1 MPSSRSTSNRR
12 ERITSRVSPA
22 EPYHPVVLDV
32 PLVPVAAAPA
42 GSSYRHLTVEPLTAA
57 CGAVIGG
64 IDLAGELSDAVVA
77 EIRRA
82 LLDHGVVFARG
93 QSLTPA
99 RQVAFSR
106 RFGPFSPVPFVEPI
120 TEHPEVIAVVREA
133 SERQAF
139 TFGGIWHSD
148 FSFLPEP
155 PMGSILH
162 ALEIPPVGGDTLWA
176 NQYLAFE
183 TLSAGLQETLRRLR
197 GVHSARNAYAPRM
210 QLVHD
215 QFVGM
220 TVQTSEEANRSQ
232 LHPAVR
238 VHAETG
244 REALFLNQQY
254 TVGIDG
260 WFAHEAKL
268 LLDFLFAHA
277 TQPEITCRWHWQVG
291 DVAFWD
297 NRCVQHMVVADSQ
310 GHRRALHR
318 TTVAGE
324 PPIAPS

>member
-1 MPSSRSTSNRR
+1 VT
-12 ERITSRVSPA
+12 VS
-22 EPYHPVVLDV
+22 EI
-32 PLVPVAAAPA
+32 PLVPVAAVPA
-42 GSSYRHLTVEPLTAA
+42 GSPYRHVRVEQWAGP

-64 IDLAGELSDAVVA
+64 VDLAGECSDAVIA

-82 LLDHGVVFARG
+82 VLDHGVVFARG
-93 QSLTPA
+93 QSLSPA
-99 RQVAFSR
+99 QQVAFSR
-106 RFGPFSPVPFVEPI
+106 RFGPASPVPFVQPI
-120 TEHPEVIAVVREA
+120 AEHPEVIAVVREA
-133 SERQAF
+133 SERQGF

-162 ALEIPPVGGDTLWA
+162 ALEVPPFGGDTLWA

-183 TLSAGLQETLRRLR
+183 TLSPGLQQTLRGLR
-197 GVHSARNAYAPRM
+197 GVHSARDAYSPKM
-210 QLVHD
+210 QGVHD

-220 TVQTSEEANRSQ
+220 SVQTSDDANRVQ

-244 REALFLNQQY
+244 REALFLNAQY
-254 TVGIDG
+254 TVGLDG
-260 WFAHEAKL
+260 WWPHESRL
-268 LLDFLFAHA
+268 LLDHLFAHA
-277 TQPEITCRWHWQVG
+277 TQPAFTCRWRWEVG

-297 NRCVQHMVVADSQ
+297 NRSVQHMVMADAT
-310 GHRRALHR
+310 GHRRAMHR

-324 PPIAPS
+324 KPAPVSS

>member
-1 MPSSRSTSNRR
+1 M
-12 ERITSRVSPA
+12 
-22 EPYHPVVLDV
+22 
-32 PLVPVAAAPA
+32 PLVPIAATPVGEPYRNVRVEQWA
-42 GSSYRHLTVEPLTAA
+42 GP

-64 IDLAGELSDAVVA
+64 VDLAADPPDPVIA

-82 LLDHGVVFARG
+82 ILDHGVVFVRG

-99 RQVAFSR
+99 QQVAFSR
-106 RFGPFSPVPFVEPI
+106 RFGPASPVPFVQPI
-120 TEHPEVIAVVREA
+120 AEHPEVIAVVRDA
-133 SERQAF
+133 SERQGF

-162 ALEIPPVGGDTLWA
+162 ALEVPPFGGDTLWA

-183 TLSAGLQETLRRLR
+183 TLSPGLQQTLRGLR
-197 GVHSARNAYAPRM
+197 GVHSARDAYSPKM
-210 QLVHD
+210 QGVHD

-220 TVQTSEEANRSQ
+220 AVQTSDDANRVQ

-238 VHAETG
+238 VHGETG
-244 REALFLNQQY
+244 REALFVNAQY
-254 TVGIDG
+254 TLGLDG
-260 WFAHEAKL
+260 WWPHESKL
-268 LLDFLFAHA
+268 LLDHLFAHA
-277 TQPEITCRWHWQVG
+277 TQPAFTCRWRWEVG

-297 NRCVQHMVVADSQ
+297 NRAVQHMVMADAT
-310 GHRRALHR
+310 GHRRAMHR

-324 PPIAPS
+324 RPS

>member
-1 MPSSRSTSNRR
+1 VT
-12 ERITSRVSPA
+12 VS
-22 EPYHPVVLDV
+22 EV

-42 GSSYRHLTVEPLTAA
+42 GSQYRHLRVERWAGP

-64 IDLAGELSDAVVA
+64 VDLSRDLPDSVIA

-82 LLDHGVVFARG
+82 VLDHGVVFARE

-99 RQVAFSR
+99 QQVAFSR
-106 RFGPFSPVPFVEPI
+106 RFGPSSPVPFVQPI
-120 TEHPEVIAVVREA
+120 AEHPEVIAVVREA
-133 SERQAF
+133 SERQGF

-162 ALEIPPVGGDTLWA
+162 ALEVPPYGGDTLWA

-183 TLSAGLQETLRRLR
+183 TLSPGLQQTLRGLR
-197 GVHSARNAYAPRM
+197 GVHSARDAYSPKM
-210 QLVHD
+210 QGVHD

-220 TVQTSEEANRSQ
+220 TVQTSEEANRVQ

-238 VHAETG
+238 RHAESG
-244 REALFLNQQY
+244 REALFLNAQY
-254 TVGIDG
+254 TIGLDG
-260 WFAHEAKL
+260 WWPHESKL
-268 LLDFLFAHA
+268 LLDHLFAHA
-277 TQPEITCRWHWQVG
+277 TQPAFTCRWRWDVG

-297 NRCVQHMVVADSQ
+297 NRSVQHMVMADAT
-310 GHRRALHR
+310 GHRRAMHR

-324 PPIAPS
+324 HPG